1 MRKILLA
8 SHRNMAE
15 GMRDTLEFLTGMH
28 NLYAISAYMDEISL
42 QQQIEEFTDMLKP
55 EDTLL
60 ILTDMQGGSVNQ
72 MFCPLMSKRVHLICG
87 INLPLALSL
96 ALIPQEQ
103 QIDAALIEALLEE
116 SRQQIR
122 YMNTFTLTD
131 DSEDEV

>member
-15 GMRDTLEFLTGMH
+15 GMRDTPEFLTGMH
-28 NLYAISAYMDEISL
+28 NLYAISAYMDETSL
-42 QQQIEEFTDMLKP
+42 QQQIEEFTDILKP

-72 MFCPLMSKRVHLICG
+72 MFCPLMSERVHLICG

>member
-28 NLYAISAYMDEISL
+28 NFYAISAYMDETSL